1 MTKNITQLENNNW
14 IREFT
19 EPWGAFLLLG
29 AKPMQESC
37 VRIKFFLVIVR

>member
-29 AKPMQESC
+29 AKPIQESC
-37 VRIKFFLVIVR
+37 VRIKNVLVIMR